1 MKEGKKM
8 SHKEMEIDV
17 KELVKY
23 VVSKWVVILLAV
35 LIGTGATAVVSKTK
49 NNVVYTAK
57 TKLYITIPKTSDK
70 VLIRDNATELVQDYI
85 ELIQSDLIL
94 EKASQKAQ
102 IPLSEI
108 KQYISVERV
117 ESTHFIIIKTQSAD
131 INKTKEISD
140 AILTSTDEV
149 ITKILDKNRP
159 IVVEKTKKPVRG
171 NTINV
176 KKNILLGAAGGLI
189 FAIGILFTMFAIDDK
204 KRVK

>member
-1 MKEGKKM
+1 M
-8 SHKEMEIDV
+8 
-17 KELVKY
+17 
-23 VVSKWVVILLAV
+23 
-35 LIGTGATAVVSKTK
+35 
-49 NNVVYTAK
+49 
-57 TKLYITIPKTSDK
+57 
-70 VLIRDNATELVQDYI
+70 
-85 ELIQSDLIL
+85 
-94 EKASQKAQ
+94 
-102 IPLSEI
+102 
-108 KQYISVERV
+108 

-171 NTINV
+171 NTTNV

>member
-23 VVSKWVVILLAV
+23 VLSKWVVILLAV

>member
-1 MKEGKKM
+1 M
-8 SHKEMEIDV
+8 SQNEMEIDL

-23 VVSKWVVILLAV
+23 VLSKWIVILLAA

-49 NNVVYTAK
+49 NSLVYTAK

-108 KQYISVERV
+108 KQHISVERV
-117 ESTHFIIIKTQSAD
+117 ESTRFLIITTQSAE

-140 AILTSTDEV
+140 AILTSTNEV

-159 IVVEKTKKPVRG
+159 VVVEKTKNPIRG
-171 NTINV
+171 NTVNA
-176 KKNILLGAAGGLI
+176 KKNILLGAAGGFIL
-189 FAIGILFTMFAIDDK
+189 AIGILSIMFVINDK
-204 KRVK
+204 KKVK

>member
-1 MKEGKKM
+1 M

-23 VVSKWVVILLAV
+23 VLSKWVVILLAV

>member
-23 VVSKWVVILLAV
+23 VLSKWVVILLAV

-108 KQYISVERV
+108 KQYISVSGWSRR
-117 ESTHFIIIKTQSAD
+117 
-131 INKTKEISD
+131 IS
-140 AILTSTDEV
+140 S
-149 ITKILDKNRP
+149 
-159 IVVEKTKKPVRG
+159 
-171 NTINV
+171 
-176 KKNILLGAAGGLI
+176 
-189 FAIGILFTMFAIDDK
+189 
-204 KRVK
+204 